1 MDAGYHER
9 YACAHLAQES
19 SHGRRC
25 RAACYRELEHNGNAG
40 AARALLQQGLRMC
53 KGSQQLW
60 AEYLRME
67 LLYVHKLRSRRKVLG
82 LDCPDAAPAAS
93 AAGGQQDAEEA
104 EQQQEAVEE
113 QDVEQDATSA
123 AVRAVLTGAVAGV
136 VYRNAVAAIPGDLGF
151 REELIK
157 VGRAACLH
165 AC

>member
-1 MDAGYHER
+1 
-9 YACAHLAQES
+9 
-19 SHGRRC
+19 
-25 RAACYRELEHNGNAG
+25 
-40 AARALLQQGLRMC
+40 MC

-93 AAGGQQDAEEA
+93 AAGVQQEAEEA

-113 QDVEQDATSA
+113 QDVEEQDVEQNATSA

-136 VYRNAVAAIPGDLGF
+136 VYKNAVAAIPGDLGF
-151 REELIK
+151 RAELLK
-157 VGRAACLH
+157 VCTAEPCLH
-165 AC
+165 ACWAAQLRAY